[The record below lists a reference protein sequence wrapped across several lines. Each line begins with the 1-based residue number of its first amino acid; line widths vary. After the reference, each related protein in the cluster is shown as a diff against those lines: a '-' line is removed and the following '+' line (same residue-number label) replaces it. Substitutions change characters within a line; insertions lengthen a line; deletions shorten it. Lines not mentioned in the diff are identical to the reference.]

1 MGSISNQQFLND
13 IPMEMTT
20 PMKNKNGQLI
30 LVYLNWEFKQET
42 GEKPSQVLFKVRT
55 NRFLEVEEGVWERV
69 IDFKEKLSTEFY
81 ISIDYPKNADEFLK
95 EKGSSLS
102 IEDLNQKFGI
112 NLYYV
117 WQRFIDKPCSWK
129 TEKPTPTNDEDIP
142 PDYIE

>member
-1 MGSISNQQFLND
+1 MSRKSDQQFLNN

-20 PMKNKNGQLI
+20 PMKNKNGHSI
-30 LVYLNWEFKQET
+30 LVYLNWEFKQES

-55 NRFLEVEEGVWERV
+55 NRFLEITEGVWERV
-69 IDFKEKLSTEFY
+69 LDFKDKLSNEFY
-81 ISIDYPKNADEFLK
+81 ISIDYPKNADEFLQ

-117 WQRFIDKPCSWK
+117 WQRFIDQPCSWE
-129 TEKPTPTNDEDIP
+129 TEKLTPTKDEDIP
-142 PDYIE
+142 PEYIE